1 MIQRITCIL
10 VFASVL
16 LVSCNNG
23 VPKNVLPVN
32 TMKVVM
38 FDMLKADEWY
48 ARKLIGDTLMLRV
61 KEDIPLYEQ
70 VFAVHKLTKKEF
82 FDSYHYYEAHP
93 IAYKELVDSLESY
106 ANKQRLNTIK
116 K

>member
-1 MIQRITCIL
+1 MIQRFKYPIL
-10 VFASVL
+10 FVVVL
-16 LVSCNNG
+16 LVACNSRL
-23 VPKNVLPVN
+23 PKNILPVN

-48 ARKLIGDTLMLRV
+48 ARKLAGDTLMLRI
-61 KEDIPLYEQ
+61 KDDIPLYEQ

-93 IAYKELVDSLESY
+93 VAYKELVDSLESY
-106 ANKQRLNTIK
+106 ANKQKLKTLK

>member
-1 MIQRITCIL
+1 MIKSTSIL
-10 VFASVL
+10 VMIVYFLALACS
-16 LVSCNNG
+16 ST
-23 VPKNVLPVN
+23 PKHVLPVN

-38 FDMLKADEWY
+38 FDMLKADDWY
-48 ARKLIGDTLMLRV
+48 ARIIVGDTLMQRV

-93 IAYKELVDSLESY
+93 VAYKELLDSLESY
-106 ANKQRLNTIK
+106 ANNQKLKMLK

>member
-1 MIQRITCIL
+1 MIQRL
-10 VFASVL
+10 VYLLLVCVL
-16 LVSCNNG
+16 LVSCNSG
-23 VPKNVLPVN
+23 TPKNVLPVN

-48 ARKLIGDTLMLRV
+48 ARKLIGDTLMLKV

-70 VFAVHKLTKKEF
+70 VFAVHKLTKKQF
-82 FDSYHYYEAHP
+82 FDSYHYYESHP
-93 IAYKELVDSLESY
+93 VAYKELVDSLESY
-106 ANKQRLNTIK
+106 ANMQKLKTLK

>member
-1 MIQRITCIL
+1 MIKRLIYL
-10 VFASVL
+10 FAIVL
-16 LVSCNNG
+16 LIACNNG
-23 VPKNVLPVN
+23 TPKNVLPVN

-48 ARKLIGDTLMLRV
+48 ARKLVGDTLMLKV
-61 KEDIPLYEQ
+61 KEDIPSYEQ
-70 VFAVHKLTKKEF
+70 VFAVHKLTTKQF

-93 IAYKELVDSLESY
+93 VAYKELVDSLESY
-106 ANKQRLNTIK
+106 ANLQKLKTLK

>member
-1 MIQRITCIL
+1 MIQRIKYPIF
-10 VFASVL
+10 FALVL

-23 VPKNVLPVN
+23 TPRNVLPVN

-48 ARKLIGDTLMLRV
+48 ARKLVGDTLMLRL

-82 FDSYHYYEAHP
+82 FESYYYYEAHP

-106 ANKQRLNTIK
+106 ANKQKLKTIK

>member
-1 MIQRITCIL
+1 MIKPTSL
-10 VFASVL
+10 VFVVL
-16 LVSCNNG
+16 CFLALACTST
-23 VPKNVLPVN
+23 PKNVLPVN

-38 FDMLKADEWY
+38 FDMLKADDWY
-48 ARKLIGDTLMLRV
+48 ARIIVGDTLMKKV

-82 FDSYHYYEAHP
+82 FDSYHYYESHP
-93 IAYKELVDSLESY
+93 LAYKELVDSLESY
-106 ANKQRLNTIK
+106 AINQKLKTLK

>member
-1 MIQRITCIL
+1 MIKSTSIL
-10 VFASVL
+10 VIIVYFLALACS
-16 LVSCNNG
+16 ST
-23 VPKNVLPVN
+23 PKHVLPVN
-32 TMKVVM
+32 TMKVVV
-38 FDMLKADEWY
+38 FDMLKADDWY
-48 ARKLIGDTLMLRV
+48 ARIIVGDTLMQRV

-93 IAYKELVDSLESY
+93 VAYKELIDSLESY
-106 ANKQRLNTIK
+106 ANNQKLKMLK

>member
-1 MIQRITCIL
+1 MMKRLIYL
-10 VFASVL
+10 FVVVL
-16 LVSCNNG
+16 LVACNSG
-23 VPKNVLPVN
+23 TPKIVLPVN

-48 ARKLIGDTLMLRV
+48 ARKLVGDTLLLKV

-70 VFAVHKLTKKEF
+70 VFAVHKLTKKQF
-82 FDSYHYYEAHP
+82 FDSYHYYESHP
-93 IAYKELVDSLESY
+93 VAYKELVDSLESY
-106 ANKQRLNTIK
+106 ANMQKLKTLK

>member
-1 MIQRITCIL
+1 MIKSTSFVFL
-10 VFASVL
+10 VLCFLALACTST
-16 LVSCNNG
+16 
-23 VPKNVLPVN
+23 PKNVLPVN

-38 FDMLKADEWY
+38 FDMLKADDWY
-48 ARKLIGDTLMLRV
+48 ARIIVGDTLMKKV

-82 FDSYHYYEAHP
+82 FDSYHYYESHP
-93 IAYKELVDSLESY
+93 VAYKELVDSLESY
-106 ANKQRLNTIK
+106 AINQKLKTLK

>member
-1 MIQRITCIL
+1 MIKSTSIL
-10 VFASVL
+10 VIIVYFLAL
-16 LVSCNNG
+16 SCSST
-23 VPKNVLPVN
+23 PKHVLPVN

-38 FDMLKADEWY
+38 FDMLKADDWY
-48 ARKLIGDTLMLRV
+48 ARIIVGDTLMQRV

-93 IAYKELVDSLESY
+93 VAYKELLDSLESY
-106 ANKQRLNTIK
+106 ANNQKLKMLK

>member
-1 MIQRITCIL
+1 MIKRLIYLFAIVFL
-10 VFASVL
+10 VA
-16 LVSCNNG
+16 CNNG
-23 VPKNVLPVN
+23 TPKNVLPVN

-48 ARKLIGDTLMLRV
+48 ARKLVGDTLLLKV

-70 VFAVHKLTKKEF
+70 VFAVHKLTKKQF

-93 IAYKELVDSLESY
+93 VAYKELVDSLESY
-106 ANKQRLNTIK
+106 ANLQKLKILK

>member
-1 MIQRITCIL
+1 MIQRITYPIL
-10 VFASVL
+10 FALVL

-23 VPKNVLPVN
+23 TPKNVLPVN

-48 ARKLIGDTLMLRV
+48 ARKLVGDTLMLRV

-82 FDSYHYYEAHP
+82 FDSYHYYEVHP

-106 ANKQRLNTIK
+106 ANKQKLKTIK

>member
-1 MIQRITCIL
+1 MRQRQVYLLL
-10 VFASVL
+10 VFVL
-16 LVSCNNG
+16 LAGCNG
-23 VPKNVLPVN
+23 SMPKNVLPVN

-48 ARKLIGDTLMLRV
+48 ARKLVGDTLMLKV

-70 VFAVHKLTKKEF
+70 VFAVHEITKKQF
-82 FDSYHYYEAHP
+82 YDSYHYYEAHP
-93 IAYKELVDSLESY
+93 VAYKELVDSLESY
-106 ANKQRLNTIK
+106 ANKQKLKTIK

>member
-1 MIQRITCIL
+1 MIKSTSIL
-10 VFASVL
+10 VIIVYL
-16 LVSCNNG
+16 LALACSST
-23 VPKNVLPVN
+23 PKHVLPVN

-38 FDMLKADEWY
+38 FDMLKADDWY
-48 ARKLIGDTLMLRV
+48 ARIIVGDTLMQRV

-82 FDSYHYYEAHP
+82 FDSYHYYESHP
-93 IAYKELVDSLESY
+93 VAYKELIDSLESY
-106 ANKQRLNTIK
+106 ANNQKLKMLK

>member
-1 MIQRITCIL
+1 MNQRLIYQVLFALLIL
-10 VFASVL
+10 IA
-16 LVSCNNG
+16 CNG
-23 VPKNVLPVN
+23 RTPKNVLPVN

-48 ARKLIGDTLMLRV
+48 ARKLIGDTLLLKV

-70 VFAVHKLTKKEF
+70 VFAVHKISKKQF
-82 FDSYHYYEAHP
+82 FDSYHFYEAHP
-93 IAYKELVDSLESY
+93 VAYKELVDSLESY
-106 ANKQRLNTIK
+106 ANNQKLKTLK

>member
-1 MIQRITCIL
+1 MIHRITYPLFFAL
-10 VFASVL
+10 VLF
-16 LVSCNNG
+16 VSCNG
-23 VPKNVLPVN
+23 GMPKNVLPVN

-48 ARKLIGDTLMLRV
+48 AQKLVGDTLMLRV

-70 VFAVHKLTKKEF
+70 VFAIHKITKKQF
-82 FDSYHYYEAHP
+82 FESYHFYEAHP
-93 IAYKELVDSLESY
+93 VAYKELVDSLESY
-106 ANKQRLNTIK
+106 ANKQKLKTIK

>member
-1 MIQRITCIL
+1 MILRIIYPLLFAL
-10 VFASVL
+10 VL
-16 LVSCNNG
+16 CVSCNG
-23 VPKNVLPVN
+23 GTPKNVLPIN

-48 ARKLIGDTLMLRV
+48 AQKLVGDTLMLRV
-61 KEDIPLYEQ
+61 KDDIPLYEQ
-70 VFAVHKLTKKEF
+70 VFAIHKLTKKEF

-93 IAYKELVDSLESY
+93 VAYKELVDSLESY
-106 ANKQRLNTIK
+106 ANKQKLKIIK

>member
-1 MIQRITCIL
+1 MIQRFKYPIL
-10 VFASVL
+10 FVVVL
-16 LVSCNNG
+16 LVACNSRL
-23 VPKNVLPVN
+23 PKNVLPVN

-48 ARKLIGDTLMLRV
+48 ARKLAGDTLMLRM
-61 KEDIPLYEQ
+61 KDDIPLYEQ

-93 IAYKELVDSLESY
+93 VAYKELVDSLESY
-106 ANKQRLNTIK
+106 ANKQKLKTLK

>member
-1 MIQRITCIL
+1 MRQRLVYLLL
-10 VFASVL
+10 VFVL
-16 LVSCNNG
+16 LAGCNG
-23 VPKNVLPVN
+23 STPKNVLPVN

-48 ARKLIGDTLMLRV
+48 ARKLVGDTLMLKV

-70 VFAVHKLTKKEF
+70 VFAVHKITKKQF
-82 FDSYHYYEAHP
+82 YDSYHYYEAHP
-93 IAYKELVDSLESY
+93 VSYKELVDSLESY
-106 ANKQRLNTIK
+106 ANKQKLKTIK

>member
-1 MIQRITCIL
+1 MIQRLIYSL
-10 VFASVL
+10 LFALVL
-16 LVSCNNG
+16 LVSCNG
-23 VPKNVLPVN
+23 GTPKDVLPVN

-48 ARKLIGDTLMLRV
+48 ARKLAGDTLMLRM
-61 KEDIPLYEQ
+61 KDDIPLYEQ
-70 VFAVHKLTKKEF
+70 VFAIHKLTKKEF

-93 IAYKELVDSLESY
+93 VAYKELVDSLETY
-106 ANKQRLNTIK
+106 ANKQKLKTLK

>member
-1 MIQRITCIL
+1 MIQRFKYPIL
-10 VFASVL
+10 FVVVL
-16 LVSCNNG
+16 LVACNSRL
-23 VPKNVLPVN
+23 PKNVLPVN

-48 ARKLIGDTLMLRV
+48 ARKLAGDTLMLRM
-61 KEDIPLYEQ
+61 KDDIPLYEQ
-70 VFAVHKLTKKEF
+70 VFAVHKLTKQQF

-93 IAYKELVDSLESY
+93 VAYKELVDSLESY
-106 ANKQRLNTIK
+106 ANNQKLKTLK

>member
-1 MIQRITCIL
+1 MIKRLIYL
-10 VFASVL
+10 FALVL
-16 LVSCNNG
+16 LVACNNG
-23 VPKNVLPVN
+23 TPKNVLSVN

-48 ARKLIGDTLMLRV
+48 ARQLVGDTLMLKV

-70 VFAVHKLTKKEF
+70 VFAVHKLTKKQF

-93 IAYKELVDSLESY
+93 VAYKELIDSLESY
-106 ANKQRLNTIK
+106 ANIQKLKTLK

>member
-1 MIQRITCIL
+1 MILRIIYPLLFAL
-10 VFASVL
+10 VLF
-16 LVSCNNG
+16 VSCNG
-23 VPKNVLPVN
+23 GTPKNVLPIN

-48 ARKLIGDTLMLRV
+48 AQKLVGDTLMLRD
-61 KEDIPLYEQ
+61 KDDIPLYEQ
-70 VFAVHKLTKKEF
+70 VFAIHKLTKKEF

-93 IAYKELVDSLESY
+93 VAYKELVDSLESY
-106 ANKQRLNTIK
+106 ANKQKLKIIK

>member
-1 MIQRITCIL
+1 MIQRIIYPL
-10 VFASVL
+10 LFAFVCF
-16 LVSCNNG
+16 VSCNSG
-23 VPKNVLPVN
+23 TPKNVLPVS

-48 ARKLIGDTLMLRV
+48 ARKLAGDTLMLRI
-61 KEDIPLYEQ
+61 KDDIPLYEQ
-70 VFAVHKLTKKEF
+70 VFAIHKLTKKEF

-93 IAYKELVDSLESY
+93 IAYKELIDSLETY
-106 ANKQRLNTIK
+106 ANKQKLKTIK

>member
-1 MIQRITCIL
+1 MRQRLVYLLL
-10 VFASVL
+10 VFVL
-16 LVSCNNG
+16 LAGGNG
-23 VPKNVLPVN
+23 GTLKNVLPVN

-48 ARKLIGDTLMLRV
+48 ARKLVGDTLMLKV

-70 VFAVHKLTKKEF
+70 VFAVHKITKKQF
-82 FDSYHYYEAHP
+82 YDSYHYYEAHP
-93 IAYKELVDSLESY
+93 VAYKELVDSLESY
-106 ANKQRLNTIK
+106 ANKQKLKTIK

>member
-1 MIQRITCIL
+1 MRQRLVYLLL
-10 VFASVL
+10 VFVL
-16 LVSCNNG
+16 LAGCNG
-23 VPKNVLPVN
+23 GTPKNVLPVN

-48 ARKLIGDTLMLRV
+48 ARKLVGDTLMLKV

-70 VFAVHKLTKKEF
+70 VFAVHKITKKQF
-82 FDSYHYYEAHP
+82 YDSYHYYEAHP
-93 IAYKELVDSLESY
+93 VAYKELVDSLESY
-106 ANKQRLNTIK
+106 ANKQKLKIIK

>member
-1 MIQRITCIL
+1 MRQRLVYLLL
-10 VFASVL
+10 VFVL
-16 LVSCNNG
+16 LASCNG
-23 VPKNVLPVN
+23 STPKNVLPVN

-48 ARKLIGDTLMLRV
+48 ARKLVGDTLMLKV

-70 VFAVHKLTKKEF
+70 VFAVHKITKKQF
-82 FDSYHYYEAHP
+82 YDSYHYYEAHP

-106 ANKQRLNTIK
+106 ANKQKLKIIK

>member
-1 MIQRITCIL
+1 MIKRLIYL
-10 VFASVL
+10 FAIVL
-16 LVSCNNG
+16 LIACNNG
-23 VPKNVLPVN
+23 TPKNVLPVN

-48 ARKLIGDTLMLRV
+48 ARKLVGDTLMLKV
-61 KEDIPLYEQ
+61 IEDIPLYEQ
-70 VFAVHKLTKKEF
+70 VFAVHEITKKEF

-93 IAYKELVDSLESY
+93 VAYKELVDSLESY
-106 ANKQRLNTIK
+106 ANLQKLKTLK

>member
-1 MIQRITCIL
+1 MILRIIYPLLFAL
-10 VFASVL
+10 VLF
-16 LVSCNNG
+16 VSCNG
-23 VPKNVLPVN
+23 GTPKNVLPIN

-48 ARKLIGDTLMLRV
+48 AQKLVGDTLMLRV
-61 KEDIPLYEQ
+61 KDDIPLYEQ
-70 VFAVHKLTKKEF
+70 VFAIHKLTKKEF

-93 IAYKELVDSLESY
+93 VAYKELVDSLESY
-106 ANKQRLNTIK
+106 ANKQKLKIIK

>member
-1 MIQRITCIL
+1 MRQRL
-10 VFASVL
+10 VYLL
-16 LVSCNNG
+16 LVIVFLAGCNG
-23 VPKNVLPVN
+23 GTPKNVLPVN

-48 ARKLIGDTLMLRV
+48 ARKLVGDTLMLKV

-70 VFAVHKLTKKEF
+70 VFAVHKITKKQF
-82 FDSYHYYEAHP
+82 YDSYHYYEAHP
-93 IAYKELVDSLESY
+93 VAYKELVDSLESY
-106 ANKQRLNTIK
+106 ANKQKLKTIK